1 MEENTNPQTTSDT
14 TTQLNSKGDIFL
26 GLVVLFSVLVVVA
39 LIGLLAVRPDKV
51 EIVGEA
57 EATEYRISGKVPGRI
72 EMYLASEGD
81 KVKKGD
87 TVVIINS
94 PEVEAKMAQAQAA
107 HDAAEAQN
115 QKAIHGAREEQI
127 KGAYELYQKALA
139 GEEVYRKSF
148 ERIDRLY
155 QKGVVSAQKHDE
167 VEARYKV
174 AQADVQAAKSQYDM
188 AKKGAQEED
197 KAAAAALVA
206 RVDGV
211 IQEVEIAKA
220 ERYLTSPVDG
230 EVSECFPKV
239 GELVGQGSPVMS
251 VVDLTDTWFHFAIRE
266 DRLHDI
272 TVGTQ
277 LEIRIPALG
286 DATYPVQVTFI
297 KVMASYATWRS
308 TQTNGG
314 YDVKTFDVKA
324 RPLCQIANLRPGM
337 TAIVVE
343 DK

>member
-1 MEENTNPQTTSDT
+1 MEEDFLKQNAEVEAAKQNM
-14 TTQLNSKGDIFL
+14 NAKGDIFL
-26 GLVVLFSVLVVVA
+26 GLVVLFSVLIVVA

-51 EIVGEA
+51 QIVGEA
-57 EATEYRISGKVPGRI
+57 EASEYRVSGKVPGRI
-72 EMYLASEGD
+72 EMYLAQEGD
-81 KVKKGD
+81 RVKKGD
-87 TVVIINS
+87 TLVIINS
-94 PEVEAKMAQAQAA
+94 PEVEAKMAQAKAA
-107 HDAAEAQN
+107 RAAAEAQN
-115 QKAIHGAREEQI
+115 QKAIHGAREELI
-127 KGAYELYQKALA
+127 RGAYELYQKALA

-148 ERIDRLY
+148 ERVDRLY

-174 AQADVQAAKSQYDM
+174 AQADVKAAKSQYDM
-188 AKKGAQEED
+188 ALRGAQEED

-230 EVSECFPKV
+230 EVSECFPKP

-251 VVDLTDTWFHFAIRE
+251 IVDMTDVWFHFAIRE
-266 DRLHDI
+266 DKLKDI
-272 TVGTQ
+272 TLGST
-277 LEIRIPALG
+277 LEIKIPALG
-286 DATYPVQVTFI
+286 EETHLVKVTFI

-308 TQTNGG
+308 TQTTGG

-324 RPLCQIANLRPGM
+324 RPINEIPNLRPGM

-343 DK
+343 

>member
-1 MEENTNPQTTSDT
+1 MEDNIQDA
-14 TTQLNSKGDIFL
+14 QLRETKQQVGTKGDIFL
-26 GLVVLFSVLVVVA
+26 GLIVLFSVLVVVA
-39 LIGLLAVRPDKV
+39 LIGLLAVRPDKE
-51 EIVGEA
+51 EIIGEA
-57 EATEYRISGKVPGRI
+57 EATEYRVSGKVPGRI
-72 EMYLASEGD
+72 EMYLAQEGD
-81 KVKKGD
+81 RVKAGD
-87 TVVIINS
+87 TLVVINS

-107 HDAAEAQN
+107 RAAAEAQN

-139 GEEVYRKSF
+139 GEEVYRKSY
-148 ERIDRLY
+148 ERVDRLY

-174 AQADVQAAKSQYDM
+174 AQADVKAAKSQYDM
-188 AKKGAQEED
+188 ALKGAQEED

-230 EVSECFPKV
+230 EVCECFPKR

-251 VVDLTDTWFHFAIRE
+251 IVDLTDVWFHFAVRE

-272 TVGTQ
+272 TMGTE
-277 LEIRIPALG
+277 LNVRVPALG
-286 DATYPVQVTFI
+286 NETYPVKVTFI

-324 RPLCQIANLRPGM
+324 RPMCEIPNLRPGM
-337 TAIVVE
+337 TAVVVE
-343 DK
+343 E